1 MERICEP
8 ELMDDAEQARAYADA
23 DFAAGDRALLKRTED
38 LFGPQLG
45 PRIIDL
51 GCGPGNISFLL
62 AERYPTARVLGLD
75 GAPAMLAIAAARL
88 QATPDRWPGLSFQHL
103 LLTPGG
109 ALPQE
114 GRWTAVVSNSLL
126 HHLHDPLVLWQ
137 AVRRLAVPG
146 AAICIKDLRRP
157 SDPAALE
164 ELVQRHAAGAPP
176 VLRRDYAQSLRA
188 AFRRVEVEAQLQQ
201 AGIEGLAVRELDDR
215 YLEVWGRL
223 A

>member
-23 DFAAGDRALLKRTED
+23 DFSAGDRALLKRTED

-62 AERYPTARVLGLD
+62 AERYPTAQVLGLD

-109 ALPQE
+109 SLPEE
-114 GRWTAVVSNSLL
+114 GRWTAVISNSLL

-137 AVRRLAVPG
+137 AVRRLAAPG

-157 SDPAALE
+157 SDAVGLE
-164 ELVQRHAAGAPP
+164 ALVQRHAAGAPP
-176 VLRRDYAQSLRA
+176 VLRRDYTQSLRA

-201 AGIEGLAVRELDDR
+201 AGIKGLAVRELDDR

>member
-8 ELMDDAEQARAYADA
+8 ELMDDAEQARSYADA
-23 DFAAGDRALLKRTED
+23 DFAAGDRALLKRTEG

-137 AVRRLAVPG
+137 AVRRLAAPG
-146 AAICIKDLRRP
+146 AAICIKDLHRP

>member
-8 ELMDDAEQARAYADA
+8 ELMDDAEQGRAYADA

-88 QATPDRWPGLSFQHL
+88 QATPDRWPGLRFQHL

-137 AVRRLAVPG
+137 AVRRLAAPG

-164 ELVQRHAAGAPP
+164 ALVQRHAAGAPP

-201 AGIEGLAVRELDDR
+201 AGIEGLAVHELDDR

>member
-8 ELMDDAEQARAYADA
+8 ELMDDAEQARAYAEA

-62 AERYPTARVLGLD
+62 AERHPTARVLGLD
-75 GAPAMLAIAAARL
+75 GALAMLAIADARL
-88 QATPDRWPGLSFQHL
+88 QATPERWPGLSFQHL

-114 GRWTAVVSNSLL
+114 GSWTAVISNSLL

-137 AVRRLAVPG
+137 AVRRLAAPG

-157 SDPAALE
+157 SNSAALE
-164 ELVQRHAAGAPP
+164 ELVQRHAAGAPS

>member
-23 DFAAGDRALLKRTED
+23 DFAAGDRALLDRLEA

-45 PRIIDL
+45 PQIIDL

-62 AERYPTARVLGLD
+62 AERYPTARVLGFD
-75 GAPAMLAIAAARL
+75 GAPAMLAIATARQ
-88 QATPDRWPGLSFQHL
+88 QATPARWPGLSFQHL

-114 GRWTAVVSNSLL
+114 GHWTAVISNSLL

-137 AVRRLAVPG
+137 AVRRLAAPG
-146 AAICIKDLRRP
+146 AAVCIKDLRRP
-157 SDPAALE
+157 LDAAGLE
-164 ELVQRHAAGAPP
+164 ALVQRHAAGAPP

-201 AGIEGLAVRELDDR
+201 AGLEGLAVRELDDR

>member
-23 DFAAGDRALLKRTED
+23 DFAASDRALLKRTED

-62 AERYPTARVLGLD
+62 AERHPTARVLGLD

-109 ALPQE
+109 ALPEE
-114 GRWTAVVSNSLL
+114 GCWTAVISNSLL
-126 HHLHDPLVLWQ
+126 HHLHDPGVLWQ
-137 AVRRLAVPG
+137 AVRRLAAPG
-146 AAICIKDLRRP
+146 GAICVKDLRRP
-157 SDPAALE
+157 PDPAALE

-201 AGIEGLAVRELDDR
+201 AGIGGLAVRELDDR

>member
-23 DFAAGDRALLKRTED
+23 DFAASDRALLKRTED

-62 AERYPTARVLGLD
+62 AERHPTARVLGLD

-109 ALPQE
+109 TLPEE
-114 GRWTAVVSNSLL
+114 GCWTAVISNSLL
-126 HHLHDPLVLWQ
+126 HHLHDPGVLWQ
-137 AVRRLAVPG
+137 AVRRLAAPG
-146 AAICIKDLRRP
+146 AAICVKDLRRP
-157 SDPAALE
+157 SDSAALE

-201 AGIEGLAVRELDDR
+201 AGIGGLAVRELDDR